1 MIKFIQIENG
11 LAIIKWENLD
21 DSVELKKFM
30 DNCEVTMQYQNLSN
44 PFEIKDGVGND

>member
-30 DNCEVTMQYQNLSN
+30 DNCEVTMHYQNLSN
-44 PFEIKDGVGND
+44 PFEIKEGDVE

>member
-11 LAIIKWENLD
+11 LALIKWQDLD

-30 DNCEVTMQYQNLSN
+30 DNCGVTLHYRNLSN
-44 PFEIKDGVGND
+44 PFNIEKEVEE